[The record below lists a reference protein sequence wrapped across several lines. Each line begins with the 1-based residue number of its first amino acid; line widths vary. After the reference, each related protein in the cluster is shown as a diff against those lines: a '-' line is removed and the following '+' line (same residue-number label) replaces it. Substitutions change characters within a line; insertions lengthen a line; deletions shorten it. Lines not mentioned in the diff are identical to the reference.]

1 MSCLM
6 ASSKGVEKT
15 IALVENMDYYGEY
28 YTQIDTSF
36 FEWYATN
43 DSFFIHFENDDYYY
57 YYDSDYFY

>member
-1 MSCLM
+1 M
-6 ASSKGVEKT
+6 
-15 IALVENMDYYGEY
+15 EY

-57 YYDSDYFY
+57 YYDSTASFEGSLIVC